1 MASEIRC
8 ISMEPMLLLE
18 YLLQARLAP
27 GSLDSN
33 PPPLPQGKSQP
44 LPAGAPPSPSLPFP
58 CDPKFSAAVSHPS
71 SEPTSFPEA
80 LNPHGAAAT
89 QSLQM
94 GGS

>member
-8 ISMEPMLLLE
+8 ISLEPMLLPE

-27 GSLDSN
+27 GSLDST
-33 PPPLPQGKSQP
+33 PPLPQGKSQT
-44 LPAGAPPSPSLPFP
+44 LPPGAPPSPSLPFP
-58 CDPKFSAAVSHPS
+58 CNPKFSAAVSHPS